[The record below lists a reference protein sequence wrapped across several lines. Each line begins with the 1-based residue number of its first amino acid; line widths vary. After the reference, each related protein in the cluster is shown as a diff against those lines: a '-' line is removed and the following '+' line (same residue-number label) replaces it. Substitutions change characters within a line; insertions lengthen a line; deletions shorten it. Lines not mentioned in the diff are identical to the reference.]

1 MMLFLSS
8 EHHTDALQLT
18 SASPYLTTL
27 TCGAMY
33 APSFPRRMKH
43 LLGVG
48 TTRALA
54 KLAKTLAKTSDFQKA
69 MLGTTTAVDVINGG
83 VKVNALPEVVT
94 SLVNFRIDFDESIA
108 FAQEHVE
115 QILAKVAKKH
125 GLEFV
130 GFGSKGKQE
139 GRFIKV
145 ELLGEA
151 LEPAPRTPSEGPV
164 WELFAGTVKCVRN
177 NYWADDQSSHTR
189 FKWPRTYS
197 RPLHFDV
204 GHLSF
209 VHVS

>member
-1 MMLFLSS
+1 
-8 EHHTDALQLT
+8 
-18 SASPYLTTL
+18 
-27 TCGAMY
+27 MY
-33 APSFPRRMKH
+33 APSFPRRIKH
-43 LLGVG
+43 FLGVG

-115 QILAKVAKKH
+115 RILTKVAQKH

-164 WELFAGTVKCVRN
+164 WELFAGSVKYVESSD
-177 NYWADDQSSHTR
+177 WADDQSCHTR
-189 FKWPRTYS
+189 SKWPRTYS

-204 GHLSF
+204 GHLRF
-209 VHVS
+209 VLVS

>member
-1 MMLFLSS
+1 
-8 EHHTDALQLT
+8 
-18 SASPYLTTL
+18 
-27 TCGAMY
+27 
-33 APSFPRRMKH
+33 
-43 LLGVG
+43 
-48 TTRALA
+48 
-54 KLAKTLAKTSDFQKA
+54 

-115 QILAKVAKKH
+115 HILAKVAKKH

-164 WELFAGTVKCVRN
+164 WELFAGTVKYVQSSDS
-177 NYWADDQSSHTR
+177 ADDQSCHTR
-189 FKWPRTYS
+189 SKWPRTYS
-197 RPLHFDV
+197 RPLYFDV
-204 GHLSF
+204 GHLRPIL
-209 VHVS
+209 VS